1 MTKSTSCLHFC
12 SFYMS
17 FSAKKPGKTNYFK
30 LFFTLLQNVN
40 VFTYRYIFWFFYWK
54 KISQKFQRFL
64 LPSEHIAKN
73 NSKLSCTVRKKW
85 KHENFQYF
93 GDGKWYGWKMFS
105 ICFKLKRCQ
114 VGTYR
119 YKKNQPGPNLNF
131 FTRTF
136 LSLNI
141 FVRYSDVIG
150 NHAVSFLMNIY
161 YFIYYLLVVGAGTY
175 CFFILVWK

>member
-1 MTKSTSCLHFC
+1 
-12 SFYMS
+12 
-17 FSAKKPGKTNYFK
+17 
-30 LFFTLLQNVN
+30 
-40 VFTYRYIFWFFYWK
+40 
-54 KISQKFQRFL
+54 
-64 LPSEHIAKN
+64 
-73 NSKLSCTVRKKW
+73 
-85 KHENFQYF
+85 
-93 GDGKWYGWKMFS
+93 MFS

-161 YFIYYLLVVGAGTY
+161 YFIYYLLVVGAGTWY
-175 CFFILVWK
+175 LLFFYSRLEIRRRMIDNKFVYEKILRVRQA

>member
-1 MTKSTSCLHFC
+1 
-12 SFYMS
+12 MS
-17 FSAKKPGKTNYFK
+17 LSAKNPVKK
-30 LFFTLLQNVN
+30 LFWTVFYIVTKRKCFYLPVYLLILLLEKDI
-40 VFTYRYIFWFFYWK
+40 T
-54 KISQKFQRFL
+54 KIPTVLITRRL
-64 LPSEHIAKN
+64 LAFNSENIAQN
-73 NSKLSCTVRKKW
+73 NSKYSCTVRKKW

-161 YFIYYLLVVGAGTY
+161 YFIYYLLVVGTCTY
-175 CFFILVWK
+175 YFFILVWK